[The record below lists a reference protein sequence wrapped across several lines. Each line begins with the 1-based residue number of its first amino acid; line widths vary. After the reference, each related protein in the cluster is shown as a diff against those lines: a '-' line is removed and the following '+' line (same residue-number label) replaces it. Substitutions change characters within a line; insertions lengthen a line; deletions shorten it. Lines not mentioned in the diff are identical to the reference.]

1 MRENFISRP
10 ANIIREYLSPTPS
23 DLFEAALVGYVD
35 VAARSGR
42 DKPIDADRESWT
54 SLRLMPQGFHLIYF
68 PQNTTRSG
76 LMSDGCDNLHFPGE
90 PWSRR
95 MWAGGSIEFASDKR
109 LLLTRSLAGKRL
121 VCRESVADVKT
132 KGLPGKEKIFVRI
145 DRLYGSTELANVA
158 DKQFAAI
165 TERRD
170 LVFMKEKTREEVKQD
185 LARRDRVLKRMP
197 VSSDGFSNEEN
208 ANCPSQL
215 QSNQTSASPS
225 LQTHIFSSAF
235 PH

>member
-1 MRENFISRP
+1 
-10 ANIIREYLSPTPS
+10 
-23 DLFEAALVGYVD
+23 
-35 VAARSGR
+35 
-42 DKPIDADRESWT
+42 
-54 SLRLMPQGFHLIYF
+54 
-68 PQNTTRSG
+68 
-76 LMSDGCDNLHFPGE
+76 
-90 PWSRR
+90 